1 MFFELL
7 EPRKFL
13 TGVTLITH
21 GFGGSAGDW
30 VTTMGN
36 LFAQQTGALANQPR
50 YLMTVTDVGHD
61 GGPLTV
67 TSSALGP
74 PAASWGSTEIIVL
87 LDWSDVAGSFPFGG
101 YHRPTADVGAAVAT
115 KLLNSLSIP
124 DLAQPLAQL
133 PIHLIGH
140 SRGASLISEMAR
152 GLGEKGAWVD
162 QVTYL
167 DPHPVDGIRD
177 PFSFDF
183 DDAPMRVYENVQYAE
198 DYWRTQGDTNLDF
211 TGEAVTGAYNLQLS
225 ESVLTSGGYSVE
237 HSDTH
242 LWYHGTIGPVG
253 GPFSNNDG
261 GASVGA
267 AWYSSPHP
275 SRDTT
280 GFRYSRLGKGT
291 RPAAG
296 LKSAGATRDA
306 VTLTASGS
314 GIWDNIQING
324 LASDLTLTQGANL
337 PIPITFEDKST
348 GGGLRDSTVTVGFDR
363 DDNPF
368 NGNVG
373 GFSFATSASPADSLT
388 VNFPTSDVSG
398 SFRIFAKIT
407 NGVNT
412 RYYYA
417 PARAIINAAGASKTW
432 IGPETGNWSAAANWS
447 PTGAPVTTDSVA
459 IFASQVTIASNT
471 MIAGLTLTGGAAL
484 NLGENDL
491 IIDYTSTSPFAA
503 IRQALIDGHGVSSV
517 GIYSPA
523 AQASFGHTSLGYAE
537 AWDALNL
544 APTETTTF
552 AGFTVDATTV
562 LVKYTYTGDADLSGQ
577 LDGDDYFRIDSN
589 ILSGGGTWAQG
600 DFDFSGELNG
610 DDYFWID
617 SYILQQGE
625 PL

>member
-1 MFFELL
+1 MFEPL
-7 EPRKFL
+7 EPRQLL
-13 TGVTLITH
+13 TGVTIITH

-30 VTTMGN
+30 VTSMGN
-36 LFAQQTGALANQPR
+36 LFAQQTGLLANQPR

-67 TSSALGP
+67 ASSALGP
-74 PAASWGSTEIIVL
+74 AAPSWGSTEIIVL

-115 KLLNSLSIP
+115 KLLNSFSIP
-124 DLAQPLAQL
+124 DLSEPLAQL
-133 PIHLIGH
+133 PIQLIGH
-140 SRGASLISEMAR
+140 SRGASLISELAR

-167 DPHPVDGIRD
+167 DPHPVDGVRD

-198 DYWRTQGDTNLDF
+198 DYWRTQGDTSLDF
-211 TGEAVTGAYNLQLS
+211 TGEAVNGAYNLQLS

-253 GPFSNNDG
+253 GPFSNSDG
-261 GASVGA
+261 SQSVGGS
-267 AWYSSPHP
+267 WYSAPHP
-275 SRDTT
+275 SRDSS

-296 LKSAGATRDA
+296 LKSSGAPRDA
-306 VTLTASGS
+306 VSLTTSGS
-314 GIWDNIQING
+314 GLWDNIQING
-324 LASDLTLTQGANL
+324 LTSDLTLTQGATL
-337 PIPITFEDKST
+337 PITINFEDKAT
-348 GGGLRDSTVTVGFDR
+348 IGIRDSTVTVGFDR

-373 GFSFATSASPADSLT
+373 GFSFPTSATPLDTLT
-388 VNFPTSDVSG
+388 VNFPTTDVSG

-417 PARAIINAAGASKTW
+417 PARAIINASGATKTW
-432 IGPETGNWSAAANWS
+432 IGPETGAWSASANWN
-447 PTGAPVTTDSVA
+447 PTGAPAPGDSVT
-459 IFASQVTIASNT
+459 IFASDV
-471 MIAGLTLTGGAAL
+471 MIAANTLVSGLSLTGGAAL

-491 IIDYTSTSPFAA
+491 VINYTGASPFV
-503 IRQALIDGHGVSSV
+503 ALRDQIIAGHALPSV

-523 AQASFGHTSLGYAE
+523 ALASFGQTALGYAE
-537 AWDALNL
+537 AFDVLNL
-544 APTETTTF
+544 SPGQTETF
-552 AGFTVDATTV
+552 GGFTVDDTTV
-562 LVKYTYTGDADLSGQ
+562 LIKYTYTGDADLSGD
-577 LDGDDYFRIDSN
+577 LNGDDYFRLDSN
-589 ILSGGGTWAQG
+589 ILSGGSNWSQG
-600 DFDFSGELNG
+600 DFDFSGDLNG

-617 SYILQQGE
+617 SFILQQGP